1 MHNTVTSGVVWK
13 ALKCNKHMAVAS
25 FFLRPLHLGAS
36 VIAHALI

>member
-1 MHNTVTSGVVWK
+1 MHNTVTSGVVF
-13 ALKCNKHMAVAS
+13 KHMAVAS